1 MIVLYNKMKVFCKKL
16 RGKSIRM
23 RSVEIRYS
31 IGTKTG
37 RNAPRRQAQKYNS
50 RSTVCMPQVIER
62 SYTMNIQEKMEKC
75 LGKTVA
81 QADNQELY
89 YALLNIVQEM
99 AAEKERTES
108 KKKVYYIS
116 AEFLIGKLLS
126 NNMINLGIYGEVKDI
141 LEKNGKDICE
151 IEETEPEPS
160 LGNGGLGRLAAC
172 FLDSIATLGLAGDG
186 IGLNYHLGL
195 FKQVFENNLQKETP
209 NPWIENPSWLK
220 KTDVTYPVEFKG
232 LKVNARMYDVEVTGY
247 NNKTNKLHLFD
258 LDSVD
263 DTIVEDGID
272 FDKEDIEKNL
282 TLFLYPDDSDEQGR
296 LLRIYQ
302 QYFMVSSGAQLILD
316 ECTAKGC
323 NLYDL
328 PDYAV
333 IQIND
338 THPTMVIPELIRLLT
353 ARGMDMDD
361 AIDVVSRTCAYTN
374 HTILAEALEKWP
386 VYYLKKVVPQLV
398 PIIEVL
404 DDKVRR
410 KFEDESVAIID
421 RNDTVHMAHIDIHY
435 GFSVNGVAALHTEI
449 LKNSELNN
457 FYKIYPEKFNNK
469 TNGITFRRWL
479 LHCNPLLAGFL
490 DETIGE
496 GYKKDASELEKL
508 LEFKD
513 DEKVL
518 ERLLEIKHKNKE
530 ALCAYLKETQNI
542 EISPDTIFDI
552 QVKRLH
558 EYKRQQLN
566 ALYIIDKYLEIKA
579 GKIPAAPVTVI
590 FGAKAAPAYVIAKDI
605 IHLILCLQEIINNDP
620 EVSPYLKVVMVENYN
635 VTKAGKLIPACDI
648 SEQISLAS
656 KEASGT
662 GNMKF
667 MLNGAVTLGTEDG
680 ANVEIHECVG
690 DDNIFVFGASSD
702 EVIEHYAKA
711 DYVAKDYYEENAA
724 IKAAVDFITSDE
736 MLEVGSEE
744 NLERLQKEL
753 INKDWFM
760 TLLDFDSYKETK
772 EKALKAYAD
781 RKEWAKKTL
790 VNIAKAGFFSSDRTI
805 EEYNRDIWHL

>member
-1 MIVLYNKMKVFCKKL
+1 
-16 RGKSIRM
+16 
-23 RSVEIRYS
+23 
-31 IGTKTG
+31 
-37 RNAPRRQAQKYNS
+37 
-50 RSTVCMPQVIER
+50 
-62 SYTMNIQEKMEKC
+62 MNIQETLQQK
-75 LGKTVA
+75 LGKEIA
-81 QADNQELY
+81 QASNEEIY
-89 YALLNIVQEM
+89 GALLSMVQEM
-99 AAEKERTES
+99 AGEKERTDS
-108 KKKVYYIS
+108 KKKLYYIS

-126 NNMINLGIYGEVKDI
+126 NNMINLGIFNEVKDV
-141 LEKNGKDICE
+141 LAQNGKNIAE
-151 IEETEPEPS
+151 IEEVEPEPS

-186 IGLNYHLGL
+186 VGLNYHLGL
-195 FKQVFENNLQKETP
+195 FKQEFKNNLQRETP
-209 NPWIENPSWLK
+209 NPWIEEKSWLK
-220 KTDVTYPVEFKG
+220 KTDVVYPVSFKG
-232 LKVNARMYDVEVTGY
+232 LNVNARMYDIEVTGY

-258 LDSVD
+258 IDSVD
-263 DTIVEDGID
+263 ETIVEDGIA
-272 FDKEDIEKNL
+272 FNKEDIEKNL
-282 TLFLYPDDSDEQGR
+282 TLFLYPDDSDENGR

-302 QYFMVSSGAQLILD
+302 QYFMVSAGAQLILD

-323 NLYDL
+323 DL
-328 PDYAV
+328 HDLADYAV

-338 THPTMVIPELIRLLT
+338 THPTMVIPELIRLLVE
-353 ARGMDMDD
+353 RGLDMDE
-361 AIDVVSRTCAYTN
+361 AIEVVSKTCAYTN

-386 VYYLKKVVPQLV
+386 VYYLKKVVPQLM

-410 KFEDESVAIID
+410 KYEDESVSIID

-435 GFSVNGVAALHTEI
+435 GFSVNGVASLHTEI
-449 LKNSELNN
+449 LKETELNN

-479 LHCNPLLAGFL
+479 LHCNPALTELL
-490 DETIGE
+490 DELIGE
-496 GYKKDASELEKL
+496 GYKKDAAELEKL
-508 LEFKD
+508 LAFKD

-518 ERLLEIKHKNKE
+518 DRLVEIKHANKE
-530 ALCAYLKETQNI
+530 ALCKYLEETQGVKV
-542 EISPDTIFDI
+542 SPDTIFDI
-552 QVKRLH
+552 QIKRLH

-579 GKIPAAPVTVI
+579 GKIPAAPVTAI

-635 VTKAGKLIPACDI
+635 VTKAEKLIPACDI

-680 ANVEIHECVG
+680 ANVEIHELVG
-690 DDNIFVFGASSD
+690 NDNIFVFGASSD

-711 DYVAKDYYEENAA
+711 DYVARDFYEKNPA
-724 IKAAVDFITSDE
+724 IKAAIDFITSE
-736 MLEVGSEE
+736 KVLKVGEKE
-744 NLERLQKEL
+744 NLERLQHE
-753 INKDWFM
+753 IISKDWFM
-760 TLLDFDSYKETK
+760 TLLDFDSYKEKK
-772 EKALKAYAD
+772 EEALRAYAD
-781 RKEWAKKTL
+781 QKTWAKKAL
-790 VNIAKAGFFSSDRTI
+790 VNIAKAGYFSSDRTI

>member
-1 MIVLYNKMKVFCKKL
+1 
-16 RGKSIRM
+16 
-23 RSVEIRYS
+23 
-31 IGTKTG
+31 
-37 RNAPRRQAQKYNS
+37 
-50 RSTVCMPQVIER
+50 
-62 SYTMNIQEKMEKC
+62 MNIQETLQQK
-75 LGKTVA
+75 LGKEIA
-81 QADNQELY
+81 QASNEEIY
-89 YALLNIVQEM
+89 GALLSMVQEM
-99 AAEKERTES
+99 AGEKERTDS
-108 KKKVYYIS
+108 KKKLYYIS

-126 NNMINLGIYGEVKDI
+126 NNMINLGIFNEVKDV
-141 LEKNGKDICE
+141 LAQNGKNIAE
-151 IEETEPEPS
+151 IEEVEPEPS

-186 IGLNYHLGL
+186 VGLNYHLGL
-195 FKQVFENNLQKETP
+195 FKQEFKNNLQRETP
-209 NPWIENPSWLK
+209 NPWIEEKSWLK
-220 KTDVTYPVEFKG
+220 KTDVVYPVSFKG
-232 LKVNARMYDVEVTGY
+232 LNVNARMYDIEVTGY

-258 LDSVD
+258 IDSVD
-263 DTIVEDGID
+263 ETIVEDGIA
-272 FDKEDIEKNL
+272 FNKEDIEKNL
-282 TLFLYPDDSDEQGR
+282 TLFLYPDDSDENGR

-302 QYFMVSSGAQLILD
+302 QYFMVSAGAQLILD

-323 NLYDL
+323 NLHDL
-328 PDYAV
+328 ADYAV

-338 THPTMVIPELIRLLT
+338 THPTMVIPELIRLLVE
-353 ARGMDMDD
+353 RGLDMDE
-361 AIDVVSRTCAYTN
+361 AIEVVSKTCAYTN

-386 VYYLKKVVPQLV
+386 VYYLKKVVPQLM

-410 KFEDESVAIID
+410 KYEDESVSIID

-435 GFSVNGVAALHTEI
+435 GFSVNGVASLHTEI
-449 LKNSELNN
+449 LKETELNN

-479 LHCNPLLAGFL
+479 LHCNPALTELL
-490 DETIGE
+490 DELIGE
-496 GYKKDASELEKL
+496 GYKKDAAELEKL
-508 LEFKD
+508 LAFKD
-513 DEKVL
+513 DDKVL
-518 ERLLEIKHKNKE
+518 DRLVEIKHANKE
-530 ALCAYLKETQNI
+530 ALCKYLEETQGVKV
-542 EISPDTIFDI
+542 SPDTIFDI
-552 QVKRLH
+552 QIKRLH

-579 GKIPAAPVTVI
+579 GKIPAAPVTAI

-635 VTKAGKLIPACDI
+635 VTKAEKLIPACDI

-680 ANVEIHECVG
+680 ANVEIHELVG
-690 DDNIFVFGASSD
+690 NDNIFVFGASSD

-711 DYVAKDYYEENAA
+711 DYVARDFYEKNPA
-724 IKAAVDFITSDE
+724 IKAAIDFITSE
-736 MLEVGSEE
+736 KVLKVGEKE
-744 NLERLQKEL
+744 NLKRLQHE
-753 INKDWFM
+753 IISKDWFM
-760 TLLDFDSYKETK
+760 TLLDFDSYKEKK
-772 EKALKAYAD
+772 EEALRAYAD
-781 RKEWAKKTL
+781 QKTWAKKAL
-790 VNIAKAGFFSSDRTI
+790 VNIAKAGYFSSDRTI

>member
-1 MIVLYNKMKVFCKKL
+1 
-16 RGKSIRM
+16 
-23 RSVEIRYS
+23 
-31 IGTKTG
+31 
-37 RNAPRRQAQKYNS
+37 
-50 RSTVCMPQVIER
+50 
-62 SYTMNIQEKMEKC
+62 MNIQETLQQK
-75 LGKTVA
+75 LGKEIA
-81 QADNQELY
+81 QVSNEEIY
-89 YALLNIVQEM
+89 GALLSMVQEM
-99 AAEKERTES
+99 AGEKERTDS
-108 KKKVYYIS
+108 KKKLYYIS

-126 NNMINLGIYGEVKDI
+126 NNMINLGIFNEVKDV
-141 LEKNGKDICE
+141 LAQNGKNIAE
-151 IEETEPEPS
+151 IEEVEPEPS

-186 IGLNYHLGL
+186 VGLNYHLGL
-195 FKQVFENNLQKETP
+195 FKQEFKNNLQRETP
-209 NPWIENPSWLK
+209 NPWIEEKSWLK
-220 KTDVTYPVEFKG
+220 KTDVVYPVSFKG
-232 LKVNARMYDVEVTGY
+232 LNVNARMYDIEVTGY

-258 LDSVD
+258 IDSVD
-263 DTIVEDGID
+263 ETIVEDGIT
-272 FDKEDIEKNL
+272 FNKEDIEKNL
-282 TLFLYPDDSDEQGR
+282 TLFLYPDDSDENGR

-302 QYFMVSSGAQLILD
+302 QYFMVSAGAQLILD

-323 NLYDL
+323 NLHDL
-328 PDYAV
+328 ADYAV

-338 THPTMVIPELIRLLT
+338 THPTMVIPELIRLLVE
-353 ARGMDMDD
+353 RGLDMDE
-361 AIDVVSRTCAYTN
+361 AIEVVSKTCAYTN

-386 VYYLKKVVPQLV
+386 VYYLKKVVPQLM

-410 KFEDESVAIID
+410 KYEDESVSIID

-435 GFSVNGVAALHTEI
+435 GFSVNGVASLHTEI
-449 LKNSELNN
+449 LKETELNN

-479 LHCNPLLAGFL
+479 LHCNPALTELL
-490 DETIGE
+490 DELIGE
-496 GYKKDASELEKL
+496 GYKKDAAELEKL
-508 LEFKD
+508 LAFKD

-518 ERLLEIKHKNKE
+518 DRLVEIKHANKE
-530 ALCAYLKETQNI
+530 ALCKYLEETQGVKV
-542 EISPDTIFDI
+542 SPDTIFDI
-552 QVKRLH
+552 QIKRLH

-579 GKIPAAPVTVI
+579 GKIPAAPVTAI

-620 EVSPYLKVVMVENYN
+620 KVSPYLKVVMVENYN
-635 VTKAGKLIPACDI
+635 VTKAEKLIPACDI

-680 ANVEIHECVG
+680 ANVEIHELVG
-690 DDNIFVFGASSD
+690 NDNIFVFGASSD

-711 DYVAKDYYEENAA
+711 DYVARDFYEKNPA
-724 IKAAVDFITSDE
+724 IKAAIDFITSE
-736 MLEVGSEE
+736 EVLKVGEKE
-744 NLERLQKEL
+744 NLERLQHE
-753 INKDWFM
+753 IISKDWFM
-760 TLLDFDSYKETK
+760 TLLDFDSYKEKK
-772 EKALKAYAD
+772 EEALRAYAD
-781 RKEWAKKTL
+781 QKTWAKKAL
-790 VNIAKAGFFSSDRTI
+790 VNIAKAGYFSSDRTI

>member
-1 MIVLYNKMKVFCKKL
+1 
-16 RGKSIRM
+16 
-23 RSVEIRYS
+23 
-31 IGTKTG
+31 
-37 RNAPRRQAQKYNS
+37 
-50 RSTVCMPQVIER
+50 
-62 SYTMNIQEKMEKC
+62 MNIQETLQQK
-75 LGKTVA
+75 LGKEIA
-81 QADNQELY
+81 QASNEEIY
-89 YALLNIVQEM
+89 GALLSMVQEM
-99 AAEKERTES
+99 AGEKERTYS
-108 KKKVYYIS
+108 KKKLYYIS

-126 NNMINLGIYGEVKDI
+126 NNMINLGIFNEVKDV
-141 LEKNGKDICE
+141 LAQNGKNIAE
-151 IEETEPEPS
+151 IEEVEPEPS

-186 IGLNYHLGL
+186 VGLNYHLGL
-195 FKQVFENNLQKETP
+195 FKQEFKNNLQRETP
-209 NPWIENPSWLK
+209 NPWIEEKSWLK
-220 KTDVTYPVEFKG
+220 KTDVVYPVSFKG
-232 LKVNARMYDVEVTGY
+232 LNVNARMYDIEVTGY

-258 LDSVD
+258 IDSVD
-263 DTIVEDGID
+263 ETIVEDGIA
-272 FDKEDIEKNL
+272 FNKEDIEKNL
-282 TLFLYPDDSDEQGR
+282 TLFLYPDDSDENGR

-302 QYFMVSSGAQLILD
+302 QYFMVSAGAQLILD

-323 NLYDL
+323 NLHDL
-328 PDYAV
+328 ADYAV

-338 THPTMVIPELIRLLT
+338 THPTMVIPELIRLLVE
-353 ARGMDMDD
+353 RGLDMDE
-361 AIDVVSRTCAYTN
+361 AIEVVSKTCAYTN

-386 VYYLKKVVPQLV
+386 VYYLKKVVPQLM

-410 KFEDESVAIID
+410 KYEDESVSIID

-435 GFSVNGVAALHTEI
+435 GFSVNGVASLHTEI
-449 LKNSELNN
+449 LKETELNN

-479 LHCNPLLAGFL
+479 LHCNPALTELL
-490 DETIGE
+490 DELIGE
-496 GYKKDASELEKL
+496 GYKKDAAELEKL
-508 LEFKD
+508 LAFKD

-518 ERLLEIKHKNKE
+518 DRLVEIKHANKE
-530 ALCAYLKETQNI
+530 ALCKYLEETQGVKV
-542 EISPDTIFDI
+542 SPDTIFDI
-552 QVKRLH
+552 QIKRLH

-579 GKIPAAPVTVI
+579 GKIPAAPVTAI

-635 VTKAGKLIPACDI
+635 VTKAEKLIPACDI

-680 ANVEIHECVG
+680 ANVEIHELVG
-690 DDNIFVFGASSD
+690 NDNIFVFGASSD

-711 DYVAKDYYEENAA
+711 DYVARDFYEKNPA
-724 IKAAVDFITSDE
+724 IKAAIDFITSE
-736 MLEVGSEE
+736 QVLKVGEKE
-744 NLERLQKEL
+744 NLERLQHE
-753 INKDWFM
+753 IISKDWFM
-760 TLLDFDSYKETK
+760 TLLDFDSYKEKK
-772 EKALKAYAD
+772 EEALRAYAD
-781 RKEWAKKTL
+781 QKTWAKKTL
-790 VNIAKAGFFSSDRTI
+790 VNIAKAGYFSSDRTI

>member
-1 MIVLYNKMKVFCKKL
+1 
-16 RGKSIRM
+16 
-23 RSVEIRYS
+23 
-31 IGTKTG
+31 
-37 RNAPRRQAQKYNS
+37 
-50 RSTVCMPQVIER
+50 
-62 SYTMNIQEKMEKC
+62 MNIQETLQQK
-75 LGKTVA
+75 LGKEIA
-81 QADNQELY
+81 QASNEEIY
-89 YALLNIVQEM
+89 GALLSMVQEM
-99 AAEKERTES
+99 AGEKERTDS
-108 KKKVYYIS
+108 KKKLYYIS

-126 NNMINLGIYGEVKDI
+126 NNMINLGIFNEVKDV
-141 LEKNGKDICE
+141 LAQNGKNIAE
-151 IEETEPEPS
+151 IEEVEPEPS

-186 IGLNYHLGL
+186 VGLNYHLGL
-195 FKQVFENNLQKETP
+195 FKQEFKNNLQRETP
-209 NPWIENPSWLK
+209 NPWIEAKSWLK
-220 KTDVTYPVEFKG
+220 KTDVVYPISFKG
-232 LKVNARMYDVEVTGY
+232 LNVNARMYDIEVTGY

-258 LDSVD
+258 IDSVD
-263 DTIVEDGID
+263 ETIVEDGIA
-272 FDKEDIEKNL
+272 FNKEDIEKNL
-282 TLFLYPDDSDEQGR
+282 TLFLYPDDSDENGR

-302 QYFMVSSGAQLILD
+302 QYFMVSAGAQLILD

-323 NLYDL
+323 NLHDL
-328 PDYAV
+328 ADYAV

-338 THPTMVIPELIRLLT
+338 THPTMVIPELIRLLVE
-353 ARGMDMDD
+353 RGLDMDE
-361 AIDVVSRTCAYTN
+361 AIEVVSKTCAYTN

-386 VYYLKKVVPQLV
+386 VYYLKKVVPQLM

-410 KFEDESVAIID
+410 KYEDESVSIID

-435 GFSVNGVAALHTEI
+435 GFSVNGVASLHTEI
-449 LKNSELNN
+449 LKETELNN

-479 LHCNPLLAGFL
+479 LHCNPALTALL
-490 DETIGE
+490 DELIGE
-496 GYKKDASELEKL
+496 GYKKDAAELEKL
-508 LEFKD
+508 LAFKD
-513 DEKVL
+513 DDKVL
-518 ERLLEIKHKNKE
+518 DRLVEIKHANKE
-530 ALCAYLKETQNI
+530 ALCKYLEETQGVKV
-542 EISPDTIFDI
+542 SPDTIFDI
-552 QVKRLH
+552 QIKRLH

-579 GKIPAAPVTVI
+579 GRIPAAPVTAI

-635 VTKAGKLIPACDI
+635 VTKAEKLIPACDI

-680 ANVEIHECVG
+680 ANVEIHELVG
-690 DDNIFVFGASSD
+690 NDNIFVFGASSD

-711 DYVAKDYYEENAA
+711 DYVARDFYEKNPA
-724 IKAAVDFITSDE
+724 IKAAIDFITSE
-736 MLEVGSEE
+736 EVLKVGEKE
-744 NLERLQKEL
+744 NLERLQHE
-753 INKDWFM
+753 IISKDWFM
-760 TLLDFDSYKETK
+760 TLLDFDSYKEKK
-772 EKALKAYAD
+772 EEALRAYAD
-781 RKEWAKKTL
+781 QKTWAKKAL
-790 VNIAKAGFFSSDRTI
+790 VNIAKAGYFSSDRTI

>member
-1 MIVLYNKMKVFCKKL
+1 MNKTVNLQETLTGLLGKEIRQASNEEIYGALLTMVQTMAEGKERADAKKKL
-16 RGKSIRM
+16 
-23 RSVEIRYS
+23 
-31 IGTKTG
+31 
-37 RNAPRRQAQKYNS
+37 
-50 RSTVCMPQVIER
+50 
-62 SYTMNIQEKMEKC
+62 
-75 LGKTVA
+75 
-81 QADNQELY
+81 
-89 YALLNIVQEM
+89 
-99 AAEKERTES
+99 
-108 KKKVYYIS
+108 YYIS

-126 NNMINLGIYGEVKDI
+126 NNMINLGIYQEVKEI
-141 LEKNGKDICE
+141 LEENGKNLAE
-151 IEETEPEPS
+151 IEEIEPEPS

-172 FLDSIATLGLAGDG
+172 FLDSIATLGLTGDG

-195 FKQVFENNLQKETP
+195 FKQEFENRLQKETP
-209 NPWIENPSWLK
+209 NPWITDKSWLK
-220 KTDVTYPVEFKG
+220 KTDVTYPVYFNG
-232 LKVNARMYDVEVTGY
+232 LKVRARMYDIEVTGY
-247 NNKTNKLHLFD
+247 DNQSNKLHLFD
-258 LDSVD
+258 IDSVD
-263 DTIVEDGID
+263 ESLVGEGIA
-272 FDKEDIEKNL
+272 FNKEDIEKNL
-282 TLFLYPDDSDEQGR
+282 TLFLYPDDADESGR

-316 ECTAKGC
+316 ECVAKGC

-338 THPTMVIPELIRLLT
+338 THPTMVIPELIRLLVR
-353 ARGMDMDD
+353 RGLDMDD

-386 VYYLKKVVPQLV
+386 VHYLKKVVPQLV

-410 KFEDESVAIID
+410 RFDDERVAIID
-421 RNDTVHMAHIDIHY
+421 RYDTVHMAHIDIHY

-449 LKNSELNN
+449 LKNTELHP
-457 FYKIYPEKFNNK
+457 FYQIYPEKFNNK

-479 LHCNPLLAGFL
+479 LHCNPMLAGYIESLIGDGFKKDVSELSKLLA
-490 DETIGE
+490 
-496 GYKKDASELEKL
+496 Y
-508 LEFKD
+508 KD
-513 DEKVL
+513 DDAVL
-518 ERLLEIKHKNKE
+518 TKLMEIKHKNKE
-530 ALCAYLKETQNI
+530 ALCAYLKDTQGLS
-542 EISPDTIFDI
+542 ISPDTIFDI

-566 ALYIIDKYLEIKA
+566 ALYIIDKYLEIKT
-579 GKIPAAPVTVI
+579 GRIPAAPVTAI
-590 FGAKAAPAYVIAKDI
+590 FGAKAAPAYTIAKDI

-620 EVSPYLKVVMVENYN
+620 EVNNYLRVVMVENYN
-635 VTKAGKLIPACDI
+635 VTKAEKLIPACDI

-680 ANVEIHECVG
+680 ANVEIHEAVG
-690 DDNIFVFGASSD
+690 DDNIFVFGASSE
-702 EVIEHYAKA
+702 EVIRHYAKG
-711 DYVAKDYYEENAA
+711 DYVARDYYENNPAIHAA
-724 IKAAVDFITSDE
+724 IDFITGDA
-736 MLEVGSEE
+736 MLKVGQKE
-744 NLERLQKEL
+744 NLERLKNEL

-772 EKALKAYAD
+772 ERALQAYTD
-781 RKEWAKKTL
+781 EKEWAKKTL

-805 EEYNRDIWHL
+805 EEYNRDIWHLA

>member
-1 MIVLYNKMKVFCKKL
+1 
-16 RGKSIRM
+16 
-23 RSVEIRYS
+23 
-31 IGTKTG
+31 
-37 RNAPRRQAQKYNS
+37 
-50 RSTVCMPQVIER
+50 
-62 SYTMNIQEKMEKC
+62 MNIQETLQQK
-75 LGKTVA
+75 LGKEIA
-81 QADNQELY
+81 QASNEEIY
-89 YALLNIVQEM
+89 GALLSMVQEM
-99 AAEKERTES
+99 AGEKERTDS
-108 KKKVYYIS
+108 KKKLYYIS

-126 NNMINLGIYGEVKDI
+126 NNMINLGIFSEVKDV
-141 LEKNGKDICE
+141 LAQNGKNIAE
-151 IEETEPEPS
+151 IEEVEPEPS

-186 IGLNYHLGL
+186 VGLNYHLGL
-195 FKQVFENNLQKETP
+195 FKQEFKNNLQRETP
-209 NPWIENPSWLK
+209 NPWIEEKSWLK
-220 KTDVTYPVEFKG
+220 KTDVVYPVSFKG
-232 LKVNARMYDVEVTGY
+232 LNVNARMYDIEVTGY

-258 LDSVD
+258 IDSVD
-263 DTIVEDGID
+263 ETIVEDGIA
-272 FDKEDIEKNL
+272 FNKEDIEKNL
-282 TLFLYPDDSDEQGR
+282 TLFLYPDDSDENGR

-302 QYFMVSSGAQLILD
+302 QYFMVSAGAQLILD

-323 NLYDL
+323 NLHDL
-328 PDYAV
+328 ADYAV

-338 THPTMVIPELIRLLT
+338 THPTMVIPELIRLLVE
-353 ARGMDMDD
+353 RGLDMDE
-361 AIDVVSRTCAYTN
+361 AIEVVSKTCAYTN

-386 VYYLKKVVPQLV
+386 VYYLKKVVPQLM

-410 KFEDESVAIID
+410 KYEDESVSIID

-435 GFSVNGVAALHTEI
+435 GFSVNGVASLHTEI
-449 LKNSELNN
+449 LKETELNN

-479 LHCNPLLAGFL
+479 LHCNPALTELL
-490 DETIGE
+490 DELIGE
-496 GYKKDASELEKL
+496 GYKKDAAELEKL
-508 LEFKD
+508 LAFKD

-518 ERLLEIKHKNKE
+518 DRLVEIKHANKE
-530 ALCAYLKETQNI
+530 ALCKYLEETQGVKV
-542 EISPDTIFDI
+542 SPDTIFDI
-552 QVKRLH
+552 QIKRLH

-579 GKIPAAPVTVI
+579 GKIPAAPVTAI

-635 VTKAGKLIPACDI
+635 VTKAEKLIPACDI

-680 ANVEIHECVG
+680 ANVEIHELVG
-690 DDNIFVFGASSD
+690 NDNIFVFGASSD

-711 DYVAKDYYEENAA
+711 DYVARDFYEKNPA
-724 IKAAVDFITSDE
+724 IKAAIDFITSE
-736 MLEVGSEE
+736 EVLKVGEKE
-744 NLERLQKEL
+744 NLERLQHE
-753 INKDWFM
+753 IISKDWFM
-760 TLLDFDSYKETK
+760 TLLDFDSYKEKK
-772 EKALKAYAD
+772 EEALRAYAD
-781 RKEWAKKTL
+781 QKTWAKKAL
-790 VNIAKAGFFSSDRTI
+790 VNIAKAGYFSSDRTI